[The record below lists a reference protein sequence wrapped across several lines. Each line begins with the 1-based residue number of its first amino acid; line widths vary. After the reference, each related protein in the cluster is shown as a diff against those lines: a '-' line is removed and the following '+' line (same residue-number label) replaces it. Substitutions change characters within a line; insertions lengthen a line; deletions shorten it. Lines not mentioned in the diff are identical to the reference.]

1 MRGGALFKGKEGRGD
16 FRKNSTVGRLH
27 PRFLRFLSPGNGGTE
42 GGVKTIEEGLEEKV
56 EFSLQERRR
65 GRKFSTVGQLH
76 PLSPEFFCPLVRGT
90 EGVVKTFKPIK
101 NIKRN

>member
-1 MRGGALFKGKEGRGD
+1 MVKGKAW
-16 FRKNSTVGRLH
+16 FRIKDPPSRVSV
-27 PRFLRFLSPGNGGTE
+27 PYKGTE
-42 GGVKTIEEGLEEKV
+42 RVVKTIEDRWGKY
-56 EFSLQERRR
+56 
-65 GRKFSTVGQLH
+65 STVGQLH